1 MDNKAFINGDMY
13 DVTTPENYHNKP
25 DLYNGQKAAV
35 SANGYILP
43 IRNIRFD
50 PNNIGYYPGP
60 VFDRYAMP
68 SSESEQAEYNDSHMA
83 NFNNATR
90 LQQLVEEQ
98 NKINTEQMM
107 YLSNPDNIFRPV
119 IDNIKDEPFMIAL
132 KQAVIDKEID
142 INKYQSRFEQFS
154 NDRRKFNNHKI
165 SLDKGVSIAN
175 SLDMKITVIIEDANS
190 NVPNPIGH
198 KITTVLTGGDNN
210 V

>member
-1 MDNKAFINGDMY
+1 MDNKAFINGVMY
-13 DVTTPENYHNKP
+13 DVTTPENYHSKSE
-25 DLYNGQKAAV
+25 LYDGQKSAV
-35 SANGYILP
+35 NINGYVVP
-43 IRNIRFD
+43 IRNGRFD

-60 VFDRYAMP
+60 IYDRYVMP
-68 SSESEQAEYNDSHMA
+68 SCESDQTIYSDEHMA
-83 NFNNATR
+83 NFNNATK
-90 LQQLVEEQ
+90 LQELVEEQ

-132 KQAVIDKEID
+132 KQAVIAKEID

-175 SLDMKITVIIEDANS
+175 SLDMKITVTIEDAS
-190 NVPNPIGH
+190 PNVPNPIGR
-198 KITTVLTGGDNN
+198 KITAVLTNEGGD
-210 V
+210 